1 MFIGRTD
8 AEAKA
13 PILRPPYCKI
23 QLTDKD
29 TDAKKHWRPDEKGAT
44 EDEIVGWHYQLNG
57 YEFEQTL
64 GDSEGGGSLACSSPW
79 GHKNMNSTK

>member
-44 EDEIVGWHYQLNG
+44 EDEKVG
-57 YEFEQTL
+57 
-64 GDSEGGGSLACSSPW
+64 
-79 GHKNMNSTK
+79 